1 MGDPGYIPV
10 LPAGT
15 TVTGDV
21 EAVGDLRIEGSV
33 RGRAVAH
40 GRLAIAP
47 GGSIEGTAEAREID
61 LYGRVAGIVRAVM
74 EVRVHPGGVVA
85 GDVEAPKVRFLQAGS
100 AEAPAVAAV
109 SPPPPAPGP
118 EPPAAHAPPEPGP
131 KAAAPAGEARSAE
144 QPPGAGAFDLPVRSI
159 PIYAPRS
166 ARPDPLPPLTT
177 ARSDDMTPPPLP
189 TVTGAEPRMVVRRR

>member
-40 GRLAIAP
+40 GRLAVAP

-61 LYGRVAGIVRAVM
+61 LYGRVAGIVRAMV
-74 EVRVHPGGVVA
+74 EVRIHPGGAVA

-100 AEAPAVAAV
+100 PEAPAVAAA
-109 SPPPPAPGP
+109 SPPPAPRP
-118 EPPAAHAPPEPGP
+118 EPPAAHAPPELGA

-144 QPPGAGAFDLPVRSI
+144 QPSRAFDLPVRSI